1 VGVLSGGEK
10 TRLLLALATRTAPHL
25 LLLDEPTNHLDMD
38 SRASLVEALNDFEG
52 AVVLVSHD
60 THLVRMVADTLW
72 LVGHGTVQPFDGD
85 VDEYQT
91 RLLKERGGRMGKR
104 EDKQQADP
112 VSKKDQ
118 RKAAADQRANKAP
131 LKKAVDSAEKMLAR
145 LAEQLEGVAARLADP
160 SIYAGP
166 GTVVADL
173 QREKGRL
180 EREVANA
187 EKRWLSAQEAFEKA
201 A

>member
-1 VGVLSGGEK
+1 
-10 TRLLLALATRTAPHL
+10 
-25 LLLDEPTNHLDMD
+25 
-38 SRASLVEALNDFEG
+38 
-52 AVVLVSHD
+52 VLVSHD

-72 LVGHGTVQPFDGD
+72 LVGNGTVQPFDGD

-91 RLLKERGGRMGKR
+91 KLLKERGGRMGKR
-104 EDKQQADP
+104 EDKQAEP

-145 LAEQLEGVAARLADP
+145 LTEQLEGVAAKLADP
-160 SIYAGP
+160 AIYAGA